1 MFRVFTRSTI
11 NNVTVP
17 PNHWQQLAFDECR
30 RTIEDRLAQC
40 YRLEAALR
48 SGSRPSHQNH

>member
-17 PNHWQQLAFDECR
+17 PTHWQQLAFDECR

-40 YRLEAALR
+40 DRLEAALR